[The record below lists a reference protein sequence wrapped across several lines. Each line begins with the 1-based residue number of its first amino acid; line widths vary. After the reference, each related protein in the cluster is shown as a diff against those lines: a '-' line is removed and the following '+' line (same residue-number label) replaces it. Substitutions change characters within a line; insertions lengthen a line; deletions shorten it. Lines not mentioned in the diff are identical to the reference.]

1 MFQCSKSITSIAL
14 SNFRNHR
21 KKSFEFSSQT
31 TLTIGPNG
39 SGKTNILE
47 AVHLLATGESWR
59 AEDAGEMV
67 GFEGE
72 VGHIEGIIND
82 YNGEMAKMAKNG
94 YNHSDHF
101 NHSNHSIKL
110 NIVLTRGNVGGKR
123 VAKTGFKVDEM
134 PRRKTDFSGVF
145 KVVLFEPES
154 LQIIIGD
161 PSQRRKFLD
170 EILKQTDKDY
180 ANSLSVYSKA
190 LRVRNKLLD
199 AIRDGRSRRDGLEY
213 WERAM
218 VKHGELLQNK
228 RRELVEW
235 INFKTDKLQIE
246 YQLNSIS
253 ADRLEKYREREIEA
267 GFTFVGPQR
276 DDLQINKMAIMAK
289 NGYNHSDHSNHF
301 NPSTSLSSFGSRGE
315 QRMAVLQMK
324 LLEAKWIE
332 EKSEVSPVILLDDIF
347 SELDVEHE
355 QMVGELVGGRQAIIT
370 ATEIHK
376 EYYPGAEMIALEH

>member
-1 MFQCSKSITSIAL
+1 MSESVSIASIAL

-21 KKSFEFSSQT
+21 KKSFEFSPKT
-31 TLTIGPNG
+31 TLITGPNG

-59 AEDAGEMV
+59 TEDVGKMV
-67 GFEGE
+67 GFGSE
-72 VGHIEGIIND
+72 VSHVEGIING
-82 YNGEMAKMAKNG
+82 YNGQNG
-94 YNHSDHF
+94 YNSYNNSSHSSHL
-101 NHSNHSIKL
+101 NHLIKL
-110 NIVLTRGNVGGKR
+110 NIVLTRGSVGGKR
-123 VAKTGFKVDEM
+123 VAKISFKVDGTA
-134 PRRKTDFSGVF
+134 RRKSDFAG
-145 KVVLFEPES
+145 KLKIVLFEPES

-161 PSQRRKFLD
+161 PSNRRKFLD
-170 EILKQTDKDY
+170 EILKQTDNDY

-218 VKHGELLQNK
+218 VKHGESLQNK

-253 ADRLEKYREREIEA
+253 MDRLEKYREREIEA

-276 DDLQINKMAIMAK
+276 DELAIQIRLTGQKVDRLK
-289 NGYNHSDHSNHF
+289 NYQ
-301 NPSTSLSSFGSRGE
+301 PASLPAFQPLSAFGSRGE
-315 QRMAVLQMK
+315 QRMAILNLK

-332 EKSEVSPVILLDDIF
+332 EKTEVAPVILLDDIF
-347 SELDVEHE
+347 SELDEEHE
-355 QMVGELVGGRQAIIT
+355 KMVGELIRGRQTIIT

-376 EYYPGAEMIALEH
+376 GHYPEAEIISLEH

>member
-1 MFQCSKSITSIAL
+1 MPGDKIVFVSESVSIASISL

-21 KKSFEFSSQT
+21 KRGFEFSLKT
-31 TLTIGPNG
+31 TLIIGPNG

-47 AVHLLATGESWR
+47 AVYLLATGESWR

-67 GFEGE
+67 GFGGE
-72 VGHIEGIIND
+72 VGHIVGKIEDGKD
-82 YNGEMAKMAKNG
+82 GSDGKDG
-94 YNHSDHF
+94 YQTNNHPNTLNNLNHSL
-101 NHSNHSIKL
+101 SV
-110 NIVLTRGNVGGKR
+110 VLTRGNVGGKR
-123 VAKTGFKVDEM
+123 VAKISFKVDETA
-134 PRRKTDFSGVF
+134 RRKFDFTGNF

-154 LQIIIGD
+154 LQIVIGD
-161 PSQRRKFLD
+161 PPQRRRFLD
-170 EILKQTDKDY
+170 GILGQTDRDY

-246 YQLNSIS
+246 YQFNSIS

-276 DDLQINKMAIMAK
+276 DDLVIAK
-289 NGYNHSDHSNHF
+289 EEGKGKKEEGRPLDK
-301 NPSTSLSSFGSRGE
+301 FGSRGE
-315 QRMAVLQMK
+315 QRMAVLRLK

-332 EKSEVSPVILLDDIF
+332 EKVDVSPVILLDDIF
-347 SELDVEHE
+347 SELDEEHE
-355 QMVGELVGGRQAIIT
+355 KMVGKLIEGRQTVIT

-376 EYYPGAEMIALEH
+376 GHYPEAELIELE

>member
-1 MFQCSKSITSIAL
+1 MFQCSNSIASITL

-21 KKSFEFSSQT
+21 SKSFEFSSNT
-31 TLTIGPNG
+31 TLIIGPNG

-47 AVHLLATGESWR
+47 AVHLLSTGESWR
-59 AEDAGEMV
+59 AGDAGEMV
-67 GFEGE
+67 GFGGE
-72 VGHIEGIIND
+72 VGHV
-82 YNGEMAKMAKNG
+82 NGEAVQELGVRSKELGGGKINL
-94 YNHSDHF
+94 H
-101 NHSNHSIKL
+101 
-110 NIVLTRGNVGGKR
+110 IVLTRGNVGGKR
-123 VAKTGFKVDEM
+123 VAKIGFKVDEM

-145 KVVLFEPES
+145 KIVLFEPES

-161 PSQRRKFLD
+161 PQERRKFLD

-199 AIRDGRSRRDGLEY
+199 AIRDGRSKRDGLEY

-276 DDLQINKMAIMAK
+276 DELAIQNRLTGQKVDRLK
-289 NGYNHSDHSNHF
+289 NF
-301 NPSTSLSSFGSRGE
+301 QPASLPAFQPLSAFGSRGE
-315 QRMAVLQMK
+315 QRMAVLRLK

-347 SELDVEHE
+347 SELDEEHE
-355 QMVGELVGGRQAIIT
+355 KMVGELVEGRQAIIT

-376 EYYPGAEMIALEH
+376 EYYPEAELIALEH